1 MSARR
6 WIGRG
11 QRASARRVYQELLGG
26 LAWARDPAGSPLD
39 DRAWTEHVRLFRIDA
54 DVFEAVDWAYDTLRD
69 AGPPVPETPRCAAV
83 RGLLMLCHP
92 ELFPDEPASGVA
104 GAVAD
109 DDLWYWIGAAV
120 PDGLLAIAS
129 VAGVD
134 AGRVNRDLADA
145 IVAGPGAAR

>member
-1 MSARR
+1 M
-6 WIGRG
+6 
-11 QRASARRVYQELLGG
+11 
-26 LAWARDPAGSPLD
+26 
-39 DRAWTEHVRLFRIDA
+39 RLFRIDA